1 VEGGAVNAVP
11 VLQEGPEAGG
21 VAAGRLECGR
31 HLRGPPLLAVL
42 VEGLR
47 GHRPG
52 QPLPLLLLLPLP
64 LLAFALLGL
73 LLQQEAAPLGL
84 LALSLLLLLPLLAFE
99 LPGLLLQQA
108 APLRLCRV
116 VWVAPPLLAVE
127 RNRLFPFHCSIFSL
141 NHKFD
146 VDRAII
152 FHEP

>member
-47 GHRPG
+47 GHCAG
-52 QPLPLLLLLPLP
+52 QPLPLLLLFPLP
-64 LLAFALLGL
+64 LLAFELPGL
-73 LLQQEAAPLGL
+73 LLQAAPLGLLALSLLLLLPLLAFELPGLLLQAAPLGL

-116 VWVAPPLLAVE
+116 VV
-127 RNRLFPFHCSIFSL
+127 
-141 NHKFD
+141 
-146 VDRAII
+146 
-152 FHEP
+152 